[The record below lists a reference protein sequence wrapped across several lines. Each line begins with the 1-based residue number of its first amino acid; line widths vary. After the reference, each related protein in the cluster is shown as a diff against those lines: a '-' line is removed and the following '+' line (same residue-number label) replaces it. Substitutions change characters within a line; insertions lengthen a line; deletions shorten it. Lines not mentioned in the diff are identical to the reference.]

1 VRAMRAAD
9 DIKNRQPLRR
19 AVLVGEAARLGPL
32 GPLLPLIADESNVK
46 EVGQAATMEQ
56 FLERRVRPNMGRL
69 GPRFK
74 GDAPKVVKAVHEADA
89 QKLLAE
95 VESKGSAT
103 LPGGYTVAM
112 DDLVVDNVD
121 KGGFKTQQVGDVSV
135 VLDVQLDDALVAE
148 GFAREV
154 VRRVQEMRKD
164 MDLDL
169 EEEVA
174 VSIQVDAPHRSMLE
188 RHLPHLKEEVRA
200 SAVALPAHAPGGA
213 AQGTAAPGPARKDWD
228 IDGVAVA
235 ITLARGR

>member
-1 VRAMRAAD
+1 
-9 DIKNRQPLRR
+9 
-19 AVLVGEAARLGPL
+19 
-32 GPLLPLIADESNVK
+32 
-46 EVGQAATMEQ
+46 MEQ

-74 GDAPKVVKAVHEADA
+74 GDAPKVVKAIHEADA
-89 QKLLAE
+89 QRLLAE
-95 VESKGSAT
+95 VGSKGSAT
-103 LPGGYTVAM
+103 LPGGHAVTM
-112 DDLVVDNVD
+112 DDLVVDSVD
-121 KGGFKTQQVGDVSV
+121 KGGFKTQQVGDVSI

-174 VSIQVDAPHRSMLE
+174 VSIAVDAPHRAMLE
-188 RHLPHLKEEVRA
+188 AHLPRLKEEVRA
-200 SAVALPAHAPGGA
+200 SSVVLPARAHASETAPEGPGHRG
-213 AQGTAAPGPARKDWD
+213 WD

-235 ITLARGR
+235 ITLARAR